1 MPQRAKSLRAPTVA
15 RFELPGEAISRR
27 KKEQHEKMLQK
38 EAEEERKRREFKA
51 APIRSSATP
60 ANYPRET
67 AASRARRVKASSE
80 DSQDPVRPRQ
90 AAAEPV
96 AAASK
101 RTSVI
106 GLSSRPSLRKSA
118 SNISNAS
125 TASTASRG
133 RTTGTDESQSS
144 RNTSA
149 STGSAGAKRTP
160 VPHEVVERQRLRGKE
175 LYDQDNSYVAV
186 REQER
191 RQRSMAAKAARDL
204 AAEQGRQAGREFR
217 EQQRRRISTATL
229 GDKVAAS
236 M

>member
-1 MPQRAKSLRAPTVA
+1 
-15 RFELPGEAISRR
+15 
-27 KKEQHEKMLQK
+27 
-38 EAEEERKRREFKA
+38 
-51 APIRSSATP
+51 
-60 ANYPRET
+60 
-67 AASRARRVKASSE
+67 VKASSE
-80 DSQDPVRPRQ
+80 DSQGPVRQ

-125 TASTASRG
+125 TTSTASRG

-160 VPHEVVERQRLRGKE
+160 VPHEVFERQRLRGKE

-204 AAEQGRQAGREFR
+204 AAEQGRQAGREFAAR
-217 EQQRRRISTATL
+217 AEQQRRRISTATL